1 MGWLR
6 GLPPRS
12 LRCPSGLGQGR
23 APWLPGCSQAWLG
36 WGHGRPRARG
46 QGLRAPPSQA
56 EPGTRLCWGQRPDP
70 GRASWGWLQGP
81 RPCGLDAGGSR
92 EWTSPQP
99 VGNWGPALWP
109 PPGLVPGRGGGRGRP
124 HCTCPTVP
132 KGPSGTGPCRSGKGP
147 PPRASVS
154 SPAAGRVTPNSQTLA
169 GGSHRGPPPAFLV
182 ASGGT
187 PRWAVGGRRSGAGLA
202 GQPPPGCGLRG
213 RPGRSRGGPA
223 GFVPGGRRAQ
233 MGQRCA
239 RARPPPHTGLPAG
252 AARVPSAAGGTGL
265 SLLGWPGTVPW
276 AFSRTG
282 PWQSLTAAGPTG
294 PFGAWRKWGDRTP
307 GPPHPRAPPGGA
319 APAPAP
325 SRAGPPG
332 TGPGSRSL
340 GHRVEGVLVT
350 EGPRC
355 APEHGPLTLLGS
367 TPPPV
372 APTHRPVGSFQNLNR
387 AVSFGSCPCPCASA
401 GTLPAQPAHV
411 GRGPSL
417 PGTRHAGSRVPRVS
431 PPRAPAPRSP
441 ASSRLSQLP
450 LRPGRRGH
458 THAPS
463 VSWSPQAVAPAAPT
477 PPGARDEG
485 GGGGQGAQAAG
496 RGRSGCST
504 PPRRPAAWPRPFL
517 SRPQF
522 PGAERS
528 EAGTAG
534 VKRAPAPAP
543 PSRPLWA
550 WTSPNPRRLPEGC
563 REEHPGAGPCT
574 ARLLLLRPHPAPRA
588 GGS

>member
-1 MGWLR
+1 MQVREGTASPRLGFLTGGGQGDTKQPNTCGRESQGTAPGVPGGERRDAPLGRGGTEERSRSGRAATPGVWAPGPAWQEQRWTGRLCAWRQAGPNGATLRPRQATPAHGAPCWRCSRPLCSRGHGPLAPGLAGHRPLGLFQDRALAEPDCSWANGPLR
-6 GLPPRS
+6 GLEEMGRQDPR
-12 LRCPSGLGQGR
+12 
-23 APWLPGCSQAWLG
+23 
-36 WGHGRPRARG
+36 
-46 QGLRAPPSQA
+46 
-56 EPGTRLCWGQRPDP
+56 
-70 GRASWGWLQGP
+70 
-81 RPCGLDAGGSR
+81 
-92 EWTSPQP
+92 
-99 VGNWGPALWP
+99 
-109 PPGLVPGRGGGRGRP
+109 
-124 HCTCPTVP
+124 
-132 KGPSGTGPCRSGKGP
+132 
-147 PPRASVS
+147 
-154 SPAAGRVTPNSQTLA
+154 
-169 GGSHRGPPPAFLV
+169 
-182 ASGGT
+182 
-187 PRWAVGGRRSGAGLA
+187 
-202 GQPPPGCGLRG
+202 
-213 RPGRSRGGPA
+213 
-223 GFVPGGRRAQ
+223 
-233 MGQRCA
+233 
-239 RARPPPHTGLPAG
+239 
-252 AARVPSAAGGTGL
+252 
-265 SLLGWPGTVPW
+265 
-276 AFSRTG
+276 
-282 PWQSLTAAGPTG
+282 
-294 PFGAWRKWGDRTP
+294 
-307 GPPHPRAPPGGA
+307 PPHPRAPPGGA